1 MLIIEQS
8 RPHCHGGFRLMN
20 LDSASCAGLWQL
32 VLELCNIVINSS
44 LLVVASKIMRRV
56 WVLHEETGVGRGG
69 PVG

>member
-1 MLIIEQS
+1 
-8 RPHCHGGFRLMN
+8 MN

-56 WVLHEETGVGRGG
+56 WVLHEETCVGRGG
-69 PVG
+69 PDG